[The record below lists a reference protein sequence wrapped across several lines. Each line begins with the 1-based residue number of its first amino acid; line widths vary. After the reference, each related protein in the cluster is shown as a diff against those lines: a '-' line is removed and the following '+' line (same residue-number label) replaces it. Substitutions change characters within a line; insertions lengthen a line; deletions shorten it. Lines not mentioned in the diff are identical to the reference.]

1 MIVYIYIEWEAF
13 MKHKLLKILIV
24 SLFFSM
30 IFFASEE
37 RNCAA
42 AEGRTIYTAATGST
56 SDNSGNGTAA
66 NPYNLFDT
74 ALKNAKD
81 GDTICILSPMGFLN
95 ASDNSPYII
104 NKAVTIKGNGNVFL
118 VRAAGLVLTAD
129 VTFEDVV
136 LSFGN
141 RYHDAIFA
149 NGHTLTL
156 KNVIC
161 EEGTRRVDIFCGGL
175 YMNGRAVAPS
185 GNSGKIIINNGGQN
199 FGNIYAG
206 AMNGDFNG
214 DVDIELSNLNYSSE
228 MTVNVSGA
236 DETYVNV
243 DDFFNLEEPAPP
255 TVNPNHSI
263 SGNVNIT
270 MSGTNIKYINGVSLS
285 ASGTSN
291 LAINTNGKYNGVLE
305 VENIDAITV
314 KGGGVFA
321 PAKLTGG
328 TTVNLT
334 GGSALDLSAISNP
347 VVSKLVSEGNN
358 NKLVLGR
365 TRYLEISESVQG
377 NFIFETESGYNGHSG
392 MAEYDFAYIRVRSGA
407 TVNGSFSYTCI
418 PGLEMTLD
426 KITNYNTYPVAW
438 KTSEA
443 SECHPFAINGLHI
456 LNPVIAMTVSEFYH
470 SPTFDM
476 EVSVSGNVSEGYYY
490 FDLVPIKYEVVYN
503 NVKYTAETEFDG
515 MSYVAHIPELR
526 LSFAA
531 LSYEDLSDAGIN
543 VYMYMDGSNNNPTPP
558 GVGTYEITIM
568 PLSEGEQIR
577 KQATLIIME
586 DSDSANTENRDTVT
600 EVSVSVQNGYI
611 NDKITITGNVRYESR
626 EAALNAETVLYINGR
641 QYTGG
646 VKNTASGT
654 VSYIVQATPEN
665 GFIVGDNYISIV
677 YKGGSSGQ
685 IVAMPSESSAYLKL
699 NQVTPKLQI
708 TTQNK
713 NTVFN
718 GIQANYPAGNVNIT
732 DSNGNVLKSGI
743 VPIVIYKQN
752 GQAVRP
758 IHTGTYYVYYR
769 VEDDFYGTLEGAVGK
784 LVITA
789 AKPNVNMTYSVSGT
803 KVTLKVLTTGVNNI
817 YIPEGKIVFY
827 NGNETVGQCVLNCG
841 EAVFTK
847 DFATG
852 THNIKAKYEP
862 VYGTGVALYQTEE
875 SDVVKVTVKE
885 PSPDVE
891 VEEPTTDGTPSE
903 QPTTDKPTTEDS
915 SSERPTTDIPSPEQP
930 TTGAPSPEHPTTDKP
945 TTEHPTTDKPSSEEP
960 TTENS
965 SSEQQATEDSS
976 SEQQATDAPSSE
988 QSTTASQESDEPSED
1003 SNSQSQQGTN
1013 DTSEQKTDRG
1023 FPVPA
1028 VIAIVITCIGAV
1040 GGITFFVYK
1049 RKH

>member
-1 MIVYIYIEWEAF
+1 MIVYSYIVWEAF

-37 RNCAA
+37 HNCAA

-161 EEGTRRVDIFCGGL
+161 EEGTRRVDIFGGGL

-214 DVDIELSNLNYSSE
+214 NVDIELSNLNYSSE

-255 TVNPNHSI
+255 TVNSNHSI

-285 ASGTSN
+285 ATGTSN
-291 LAINTNGKYNGVLE
+291 LTINTNGRYNGVLE

-321 PAKLTGG
+321 PAKLTGE

-365 TRYLEISESVQG
+365 TQYLEISESLQG

-586 DSDSANTENRDTVT
+586 DSDSANTENCDTVT

-611 NDKITITGNVRYESR
+611 NDKITITGNVRYVSGN
-626 EAALNAETVLYINGR
+626 AALDAGTELYINGR
-641 QYTGG
+641 RYTGAA
-646 VKNTASGT
+646 KNTASGT
-654 VSYIVQATPEN
+654 VSYIIQATPEN
-665 GFIVGDNYISIV
+665 GFIIGDNYISIV
-677 YKGGSSGQ
+677 YKGGNGGQ
-685 IVAMPSESSAYLKL
+685 VVAMPSENSTHLKL
-699 NQVTPKLQI
+699 NPVTPELQI

-713 NTVFN
+713 NAIFN

-732 DSNGNVLKSGI
+732 DSRGNVLKSG
-743 VPIVIYKQN
+743 VAPIVIYQRN
-752 GQAVRP
+752 GQTVNP
-758 IHTGTYYVYYR
+758 IHTGTYDVYYR
-769 VEDDFYGTLEGAVGK
+769 VEDDFYGTLEGTAGK
-784 LVITA
+784 LIITA

-827 NGNETVGQCVLNCG
+827 NGNDIVGQCVLNCG
-841 EAVFTK
+841 EAELVK
-847 DFATG
+847 NFAAG
-852 THNIKAKYEP
+852 TYSLKAKYEP
-862 VYGTGVALYQTEE
+862 AYGTGVALYQTEE
-875 SDVVKVTVKE
+875 SDIVKVTVKE
-885 PSPDVE
+885 TLPDVD
-891 VEEPTTDGTPSE
+891 VEEPTTDAISSE
-903 QPTTDKPTTEDS
+903 QPTTESSTTDKPTTE
-915 SSERPTTDIPSPEQP
+915 QQ
-930 TTGAPSPEHPTTDKP
+930 
-945 TTEHPTTDKPSSEEP
+945 TTDKPSSEETTTDDSSTERP
-960 TTENS
+960 TADKPSSEQQETDTPSSEQQTTEGS
-965 SSEQQATEDSS
+965 SSEQQATEGSS
-976 SEQQATDAPSSE
+976 SEH
-988 QSTTASQESDEPSED
+988 STTASQESEESSED
-1003 SNSQSQQGTN
+1003 SNSQSQQDTN

-1023 FPVPA
+1023 FPIPA

-1049 RKH
+1049 RKY